1 MYVFDIKTA
10 VNNLTATIYKNK
22 SPNIRTN
29 LTNLVTFCTMAK
41 WLNSQTWE
49 CHTTAPP
56 ATAAPGIL
64 AQQFE
69 GCMMNRGISWPKHF
83 FHFSHP
89 LVDNLTLICRR
100 RDAVWPSWPI
110 WYYFDLLVL
119 MTVRCSTA
127 YSLSLSPSLPVNL
140 HEVYFP
146 SGQLGIVQF
155 GEENKNAAI
164 DEPAWH
170 L

>member
-10 VNNLTATIYKNK
+10 VNNLTATIFKNK

-127 YSLSLSPSLPVNL
+127 YSLSLSLPLSQWISMKFTSQVA
-140 HEVYFP
+140 
-146 SGQLGIVQF
+146 S
-155 GEENKNAAI
+155 
-164 DEPAWH
+164 
-170 L
+170 